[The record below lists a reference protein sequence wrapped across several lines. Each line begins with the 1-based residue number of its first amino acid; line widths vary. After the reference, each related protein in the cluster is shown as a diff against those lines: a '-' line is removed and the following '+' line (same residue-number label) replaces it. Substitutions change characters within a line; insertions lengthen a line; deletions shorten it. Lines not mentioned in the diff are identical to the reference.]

1 MMMILAATTQRT
13 VGVVIAALV
22 IGGFI
27 VYLLFNW
34 FQGRAEA
41 GSEIELAPNR
51 REGLDDDTLE
61 TSRLDLSLA
70 AALGSLALVAVA
82 LPLYWLGEPGR
93 QEGAVDFGDD
103 QAVGRGA
110 TIYEES
116 CAQCHGTVD
125 GPGGLVDWVLLDD
138 NGVFLEQVE
147 WKAPS
152 LGSVLYRFSE
162 SEVRYVLDYGRPNTP
177 MPAWGGPG
185 GGVLTTQQVDEVL
198 AYLQSEQI
206 DPEELTSRVVG
217 GLPEAAFEAVLKE
230 DEALMTAWV
239 EVQETGDTD
248 AINAL
253 REEIQALADALLVQ
267 AEDDPELLGE
277 LLFANPADSGAYSCA
292 RCHTAGWSYNADEV
306 AVTNPLIPPTTP
318 GGGGFA
324 PNLTNGSTLR
334 QFETADSHASFII
347 EGSQNGVKYGNSG
360 QGDGGG
366 QMPGFGVCIGDRDA
380 GERDRIA
387 RAAFCEDRTG
397 MLTLEQIEAIVAYER
412 GL

>member
-1 MMMILAATTQRT
+1 MTMIFAATTQRT
-13 VGVVIAALV
+13 VGVVIAAV
-22 IGGFI
+22 AIGGFLL
-27 VYLLFNW
+27 YLLFNW

-41 GSEIELAPNR
+41 GSEVELAANR
-51 REGLDDDTLE
+51 RGGLDDDTLE
-61 TSRLDLSLA
+61 TSRLDLSLGA
-70 AALGSLALVAVA
+70 GLVTLVVVAVA

-93 QEGAVDFGDD
+93 QEGAVDFGDN

-116 CAQCHGTVD
+116 CAQCHGSVE

-152 LGSVLYRFSE
+152 LGAVLYRFSE
-162 SEVRYVLDYGRPNTP
+162 AEVRYVLDYGRPNTP

-185 GGVLTTQQVDEVL
+185 GGVLTVQQVDEVL
-198 AYLQSEQI
+198 AYLQSQQI
-206 DPEELTSRVVG
+206 APDELTPRVVA
-217 GLPEAAFEAVLKE
+217 GLPEAAFNQVLKD
-230 DEALMTAWV
+230 DEALATQWV
-239 EVQETGDTD
+239 EVQEADD
-248 AINAL
+248 LEAENAL
-253 REEIQALADALLVQ
+253 RAEIEAEAEVLLAA

-277 LLFANPADSGAYSCA
+277 LLFINPADSGAYNCA
-292 RCHTAGWSYNADEV
+292 RCHTAGWSYDADAL

-324 PNLTNGSTLR
+324 PNLTNGDSLR
-334 QFETADSHASFII
+334 QFDTPDSQINFLI

-366 QMPGFGVCIGDRDA
+366 QMPGFGACHGDRDA

-387 RAAFCEDRTG
+387 RAQFCEDRAG
-397 MLTLEQIEAIVAYER
+397 MLTLDQIEAIVAYER